1 VPARLRTVAATSGRR
16 AGLGLG
22 AAGAGSWWLAAEC
35 VCTGGGMKEPTR
47 LDEMRGS
54 TEAAVAGAV
63 ALDVVAAE
71 VLQSSNRCH
80 CRSRPCG
87 RCRRRRRRRRH
98 RSGLSRHGYKQH
110 KSARG
115 RKWVPE
121 TGAMRG
127 SEGIGG
133 FHLAQICGMDRLG
146 CVTAKIWGKFAR
158 AVGGEKTSFL
168 PEKSFSGS
176 FSIVLG
182 DALITSQVVGT
193 EMRWH
198 NSTL

>member
-1 VPARLRTVAATSGRR
+1 
-16 AGLGLG
+16 
-22 AAGAGSWWLAAEC
+22 
-35 VCTGGGMKEPTR
+35 MKEPTR

-182 DALITSQVVGT
+182 DALKDCAPREEAAVAVAPKPRRRTTPELRKKRSPEREILPSGYCRENDPQSLGP
-193 EMRWH
+193 
-198 NSTL
+198 SGQ

>member
-1 VPARLRTVAATSGRR
+1 
-16 AGLGLG
+16 
-22 AAGAGSWWLAAEC
+22 
-35 VCTGGGMKEPTR
+35 
-47 LDEMRGS
+47 
-54 TEAAVAGAV
+54 
-63 ALDVVAAE
+63 
-71 VLQSSNRCH
+71 
-80 CRSRPCG
+80 
-87 RCRRRRRRRRH
+87 
-98 RSGLSRHGYKQH
+98 
-110 KSARG
+110 
-115 RKWVPE
+115 VPE